1 MSEAVCEVTRA
12 FEEYMEFTE
21 EKLCGR
27 CIPCMT
33 AAPMIIDTLER
44 LRRGEATMV
53 DVSQLES
60 ICTQVMTVA
69 LCKHGQ
75 KAAAALSQAVRD
87 HREVFQSH
95 AEEHRCPERSC
106 EGLLNYTVNP
116 ERCTQCDKCRE
127 VCPAGAI
134 FGEPYIAYRT
144 DNQPYIIVGEKCTR
158 CGECLKVCA
167 DNAIEVV

>member
-1 MSEAVCEVTRA
+1 MSDAVCEVTRA
-12 FEEYMEFTE
+12 FEEYTEFTE

-44 LRRGEATMV
+44 LRRGEATT
-53 DVSQLES
+53 DDISQLES
-60 ICTQVMTVA
+60 ICSQVMIVA

-75 KAAAALSQAVRD
+75 KAVANLSQSVKN

-95 AEEHRCPERSC
+95 AEKHHCPEGSC
-106 EGLLNYTVNP
+106 EGLLIYQVNP

-127 VCPAGAI
+127 VCPEGAI

-144 DNQPYIIVGEKCTR
+144 DNLPYIIVGEKCSH
-158 CGECLKVCA
+158 CGECAKVCA
-167 DNAIEVV
+167 DGAIEVV